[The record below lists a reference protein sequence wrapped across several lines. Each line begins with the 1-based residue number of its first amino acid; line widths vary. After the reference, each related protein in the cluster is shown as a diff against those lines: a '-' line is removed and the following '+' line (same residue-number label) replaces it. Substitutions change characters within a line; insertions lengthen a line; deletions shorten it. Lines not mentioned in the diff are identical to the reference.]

1 MSATAPYS
9 RFAKEFSVR
18 WLSHMSEF
26 QYLRD
31 QLIERYSSGSGRHRH
46 ETVVRHARRSI
57 GLQKIGLPRFIQY
70 QIHPPPPLAPEYSVS
85 QHRLFA
91 DCRLQRGWHATR
103 AEIACFVRYIF
114 SVIVVETA

>member
-46 ETVVRHARRSI
+46 EAVVRQARRSI
-57 GLQKIGLPRFIQY
+57 GLQKVGLLRFNLY
-70 QIHPPPPLAPEYSVS
+70 QIYPPPPLALEYSVR
-85 QHRLFA
+85 QHRLCA
-91 DCRLQRGWHATR
+91 DCRLHSRWDASG
-103 AEIACFVRYIF
+103 EESGGV
-114 SVIVVETA
+114 